1 MKVLLISSSGGHW
14 VQMCRLKP
22 AFSGCKLLYASTE
35 KSYHQHNPDDP
46 FYFIPDASR
55 WNKFKLLWQAL
66 TVAYVLLKAKPDVIV
81 STGASVGLF
90 ALFIGKK
97 LRARTIWIDSIANSD
112 ELSLSGRKAKKYA
125 DLYLTQWEHLAEP
138 GGPEF
143 SGSVI

>member
-22 AFSGCKLLYASTE
+22 AFSGCELLYASTE
-35 KSYHQHNPDDP
+35 KSYHQHHPGDP

-97 LRARTIWIDSIANSD
+97 LGARTIWIDSIANSD
-112 ELSLSGRKAKKYA
+112 ELSLSGRKAEKYA
-125 DLYLTQWEHLAEP
+125 DLYLTQWEHLAKS